1 MGAMP
6 PRQRLSVGAAIAIP
20 TLALL
25 GVAVFTA
32 LDLVGQQPQPR
43 GPATL
48 LSPTPE
54 RTYSK
59 APEDQVRNVH
69 RALHRIGDECSDPG
83 PGTEAVVAQEASV
96 ILDFARRHPDARF
109 EIDDESGTP
118 LALLLVLRDE
128 LPACAP
134 ALVPRVEDL
143 LPGGLREPSGATA

>member
-6 PRQRLSVGAAIAIP
+6 TGRRLLIGTAIVMP

-25 GVAVFTA
+25 GVAVFTV
-32 LDLVGQQPQPR
+32 LNLLGQQTQPR

-59 APEDQVRNVH
+59 APQEQVRDVH

-83 PGTEAVVAQEASV
+83 SDTEAVVNQEVSV
-96 ILDFARRHPDARF
+96 ILSFTRRHPDARF

-118 LALLLVLRDE
+118 LALLLVLQDE
-128 LPACAP
+128 LPVCAP
-134 ALVPRVEDL
+134 AVVPRVEEL
-143 LPGGLREPSGATA
+143 LPRDLRGPSGATA